1 MSLASPHVSELSVH
15 ELPTASTTLT
25 MSKADLRNR
34 ILGAW
39 TGKSWGAVI
48 GEPHEYDYQGVIY
61 EGPIEVH
68 PQAPSE
74 WLHREDDLYTNMAF
88 LEVLRDKGL
97 EATTAEFSAVFTHK
111 NFMLWHA
118 NGQARQNLLEGIA
131 PELCGHPHYNPHAD
145 DIDFQIECDF
155 IGIISPGLPLQA
167 REMALRA
174 GRLMNYGD
182 GIYAGVY
189 LAQLYTDAFSVI
201 DPVELVTR
209 GLAAIPADCDYAS
222 MILDC
227 LAWFEEAPGD
237 WRLSWQRLED
247 KWNFDL
253 CPWARSERGRFNIQ
267 GHFNGAYIVIALLHG
282 GGDFDLSIEICTRCG
297 QDTDSNVANVGG
309 VLGTMLGFERLPQ
322 RSKDVLAPYMD
333 RDYKHTSLSINSAAA
348 LSFDLALAN
357 IARSGGT
364 VTGDDVTIPVTAVE
378 WTGPTER
385 SFIDFDFTGAWGVAD
400 PALRWTG
407 TWEKSGSQH
416 MAGSERFSFTDEPGA
431 SLELDFIGNAI
442 YVQGNLRDD
451 CGVLEASV
459 DGVVMQRRDLCGPT
473 IWNNSAQ
480 MTAVWITGLADG
492 AHTLRVTVTGERRA
506 ESQGAAIWLGRVAA
520 YKGQVAPLP
529 AGSEDQSF
537 SVENTTNQQA

>member
-1 MSLASPHVSELSVH
+1 MSEAASMGRAK
-15 ELPTASTTLT
+15 TRTLT
-25 MSKADLRNR
+25 KSDLADR

-74 WLHREDDLYTNMAF
+74 WLYREDDLYTNMAF

-97 EATTAEFSAVFTHK
+97 DATTGDFAAVFTHK

-118 NGQARQNLLEGIA
+118 NGQARQNLLEGIP
-131 PELCGHPHYNPHAD
+131 PELCGHPVYNPHAD

-174 GRLMNYGD
+174 GRLMNHGD
-182 GIYAGVY
+182 GIYAGIY
-189 LAQLYTDAFSVI
+189 LAQLYTDAYFI
-201 DPVELVTR
+201 ADPVALVR
-209 GLAAIPADCDYAS
+209 DGLASIPADCDYAA
-222 MILDC
+222 MIRDC
-227 LAWFEEAPGD
+227 LDWHAEAPGD

-247 KWNFDL
+247 KWNNDL
-253 CPWARSERGRFNIQ
+253 CPWAQSERGRFNIQ
-267 GHFNGAYIVIALLHG
+267 GHFNGAYIVLALLHG

-309 VLGTMLGFERLPQ
+309 VLGTMLGFAALPQ

-333 RDYKHTSLSINSAAA
+333 RDYKHTTLSINSASA
-348 LSFDLALAN
+348 LSLELALAN

-364 VTGDDVTIPVTAVE
+364 IEGDAVAIPVAPAQ
-378 WTGPTER
+378 WSGPTER
-385 SFIDFDFTGAWGVAD
+385 SFIDFGFTGAWRPAD

-407 TWEKSGSQH
+407 AWEKSGSQH
-416 MAGSERFSFTDEPGA
+416 MAGSERFLFSDQTGA
-431 SLELDFIGNAI
+431 SLELDFTGNAI

-451 CGVLEASV
+451 CGILEASI
-459 DGVVMQRRDLCGPT
+459 DGVVLQRRDLCGPT

-480 MTAVWITGLADG
+480 MTAVWITGLPDG
-492 AHTLRVTVTGERRA
+492 PHTLRVVVTGERRPD
-506 ESQGAAIWLGRVAA
+506 SKGTAIWLGRVAA
-520 YKGQVAPLP
+520 YHGQVAQLP
-529 AGSEDQSF
+529 GRDNEHQQSDKHKQEDIH
-537 SVENTTNQQA
+537 A

>member
-1 MSLASPHVSELSVH
+1 MTRTITKAELA
-15 ELPTASTTLT
+15 
-25 MSKADLRNR
+25 DR

-61 EGPIEVH
+61 DGPIEVH

-74 WLHREDDLYTNMAF
+74 WLYREDDLYTNMAF

-97 EATTAEFSAVFTHK
+97 DATTADFAAVFTQK

-131 PELCGHPHYNPHAD
+131 PELCGHPVYSPHAD

-155 IGIISPGLPLQA
+155 IGIISPGLPLAA
-167 REMALRA
+167 RDMAMRA

-182 GIYAGVY
+182 GLYAGAY
-189 LAQLYTDAFSVI
+189 LAQLYTDAFFI
-201 DPVELVTR
+201 DDPVALVTR
-209 GLAAIPADCDYAS
+209 GLSAIPADCDYAE
-222 MILDC
+222 MIRDC

-237 WRLSWQRLED
+237 WRGSWQKLED
-247 KWNFDL
+247 KWNHDL
-253 CPWARSERGRFNIQ
+253 CPWAQSSNGRFNIQ
-267 GHFNGAYIVIALLHG
+267 GHFNGAYIVLALLHG
-282 GGDFDLSIEICTRCG
+282 AGDFDLSIEICTRCG

-309 VLGTMLGFERLPQ
+309 VLGTMFGFARLPQ

-333 RDYKHTSLSINSAAA
+333 RDYKHTTLSINSATN
-348 LSFDLALAN
+348 LSIELALAN
-357 IARSGGT
+357 IARHGG
-364 VTGDDVTIPVTAVE
+364 DVAGETISIPASE
-378 WTGPTER
+378 PQWTGPTER
-385 SFIDFDFTGAWGVAD
+385 SFVDFDFTGAWRVAD

-407 TWEKSGSQH
+407 AWQKSGQEH
-416 MAGSERFSFTDEPGA
+416 MAGSERFFFTAEAGA
-431 SLELDFIGNAI
+431 TMEIDFTGNAI

-451 CGVLEASV
+451 GGTLEAAV
-459 DGVVMQRRDLCGPT
+459 DGVVRQRRDLCGPS
-473 IWNNSAQ
+473 IWQNSAQ

-492 AHTLRVTVTGERRA
+492 PHTLRVTVTGEGRA
-506 ESQGAAIWLGRVAA
+506 ESKGASVWLGRVAA

-529 AGSEDQSF
+529 F
-537 SVENTTNQQA
+537 TTNDKQA